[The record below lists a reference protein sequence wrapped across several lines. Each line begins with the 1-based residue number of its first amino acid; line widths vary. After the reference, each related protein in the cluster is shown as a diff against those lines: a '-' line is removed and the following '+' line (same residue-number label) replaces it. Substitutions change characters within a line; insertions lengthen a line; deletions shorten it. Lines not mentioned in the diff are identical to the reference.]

1 MLSQH
6 LIDSLFPPDLP
17 GPEHWERR
25 YPPRGLP
32 AGAEVTRF
40 SPSPTGFLH
49 IGGVYTATI
58 NADIARHS
66 GGDYLV
72 RIEDTDQARIAEG
85 AAEQFAEAFG
95 YFGIGPDEDDATGG
109 YGPYTQ
115 SAREQIYL
123 SYVREL
129 MRESLAYPCF
139 ETRQEAQDRA
149 ARQRAAG
156 VPPGYYGQWAIWRDA
171 PEERVAERLAA
182 GAPYTVR
189 FRSAGLAAQR
199 VSFTDDIRGQ
209 LAMDDNRN
217 DAVILKASDTRP
229 RLPTYHFAHAVD
241 DHLMRV
247 TLVIRGAEWISSVPL
262 HLQLFRALGFDQ
274 VRYAHIAPL
283 MKQAGGS
290 RRKLSKRHAR
300 GQRQLLHRAPI
311 RLAELGTAGPLL
323 DLVKL
328 DDICA
333 DHVATLSG
341 GQILDETTAWARRYD
356 PELAAALE
364 SEPGLALRALAIERE
379 GVTKWSAPWPPP
391 SPTDTGRTATIGST
405 RSGVPP

>member
-1 MLSQH
+1 
-6 LIDSLFPPDLP
+6 
-17 GPEHWERR
+17 
-25 YPPRGLP
+25 
-32 AGAEVTRF
+32 
-40 SPSPTGFLH
+40 
-49 IGGVYTATI
+49 VYTATI

-72 RIEDTDQARIAEG
+72 RVEDTDQARIAEG

-95 YFGIGPDEDDATGG
+95 YFAIGPGEDDATGG

-290 RRKLSKRHAR
+290 RRKLSKRH
-300 GQRQLLHRAPI
+300 
-311 RLAELGTAGPLL
+311 
-323 DLVKL
+323 
-328 DDICA
+328 
-333 DHVATLSG
+333 
-341 GQILDETTAWARRYD
+341 D
-356 PELAAALE
+356 PEA
-364 SEPGLALRALAIERE
+364 SVNFYIERRS
-379 GVTKWSAPWPPP
+379 GWPNWAPPAPSSTWSSSTTSAPTTSPP
-391 SPTDTGRTATIGST
+391 SPAARFWTRRRPGRAGTT
-405 RSGVPP
+405 RSSRPRWRASPAWRCGRSPSKGKA